1 MTARTGSTSFFDLLA
16 RTYDR
21 RELQAVAYRPTHD
34 AVIARLDDVRP
45 STILDLGCGTG
56 QLTRRLI
63 ERYPDATVV
72 AVDLS
77 PGMLAKAAQRLAAT
91 GSHHPAIVRA
101 DAQQLPFAPASVD
114 VVVCTESFH
123 WYRDQAGAL
132 DGLAELLRPGGRL
145 VIASIAMFTG
155 PGDELVRCLTTV
167 GGQPVRAL
175 PPARLRRLL
184 RRAGFD
190 VQSQHRLARFGLG
203 GWTVVTVAR
212 RDLTALRVPIRTAR
226 PGGERASST
235 NGQDTFITA
244 SHPSTT

>member
-1 MTARTGSTSFFDLLA
+1 MTARTSSTSFFDRLA
-16 RTYDR
+16 RTYDQ
-21 RELQAVAYRPTHD
+21 RELQALAYRPTHD
-34 AVIARLDDVRP
+34 AVIARLDGARP
-45 STILDLGCGTG
+45 SRVIDLGCGTG

-63 ERYPDATVV
+63 ERFPDATVV

-91 GSHHPAIVRA
+91 GSNHPAIVRA
-101 DAQQLPFAPASVD
+101 DAQRPPFAPASID

-155 PGDELVRCLTTV
+155 PGADVVRTLTTV

-184 RRAGFD
+184 RQTGFD
-190 VQSQHRLARFGLG
+190 VQSQRRLARFGPG
-203 GWTVVTVAR
+203 SWTVVTVAR
-212 RDLTALRVPIRTAR
+212 R
-226 PGGERASST
+226 
-235 NGQDTFITA
+235 N
-244 SHPSTT
+244 